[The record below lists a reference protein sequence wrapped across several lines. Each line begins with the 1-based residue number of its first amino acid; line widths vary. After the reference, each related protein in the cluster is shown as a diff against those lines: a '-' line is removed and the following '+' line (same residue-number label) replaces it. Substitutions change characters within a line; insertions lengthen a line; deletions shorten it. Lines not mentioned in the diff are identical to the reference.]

1 VTSETNF
8 PGKNRRTTAL
18 IAIVALF
25 AVIIAP
31 WCAPLCFAKSCAA
44 GAAEA
49 EGCHSSAAQYDYD
62 NDEPQSSLNT
72 SKSCRAGEILAVLRS
87 PDKQEQS
94 SSVTRSTPAPLHF
107 VSASSPLTVATST
120 NWLRRREKH
129 NSFRPPENF
138 LLTTNLRI

>member
-1 VTSETNF
+1 MNF
-8 PGKNRRTTAL
+8 SRKYRRTRAL

-49 EGCHSSAAQYDYD
+49 EGCHSRAAQY
-62 NDEPQSSLNT
+62 NDEPQSSLNAF
-72 SKSCRAGEILAVLRS
+72 KMCRAGEILAVLRS
-87 PDKQEQS
+87 PDKQEQF

-107 VSASSPLTVATST
+107 VSASSPLSVVTST
-120 NWLRRREKH
+120 NWLRQWEKH
-129 NSFRPPENF
+129 SSFRAAENF
-138 LLTTNLRI
+138 LLSTNLRI